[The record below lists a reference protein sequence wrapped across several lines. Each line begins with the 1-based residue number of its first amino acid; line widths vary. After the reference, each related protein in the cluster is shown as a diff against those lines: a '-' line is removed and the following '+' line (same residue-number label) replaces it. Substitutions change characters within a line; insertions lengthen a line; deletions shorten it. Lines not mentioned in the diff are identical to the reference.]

1 MMIARSFA
9 LCLDDGAPRE
19 ALHGPYLSPLAGSLA
34 ARIALYEA
42 GADARFVEVDPKTKR
57 TPDGS
62 NFAAIYPPGLVPLLR
77 LDDGSLL
84 SENAAILQY
93 IANRFPESNL
103 APTDELA
110 RARLQQWLS
119 FIGTELHQ
127 GLFCALLDET
137 APKGTRTHTLMK
149 CKPRLTYLND
159 HLSDREFL
167 LDHFTVADAY
177 LYAVLNW
184 SVQTRVSLS
193 RCPATKEYYRR
204 LRIRPSVARAYQEEL
219 MLYRA

>member
-1 MMIARSFA
+1 MDLYF
-9 LCLDDGAPRE
+9 
-19 ALHGPYLSPLAGSLA
+19 SPLAGSLA
-34 ARIALYEA
+34 TRIALYEA
-42 GADARFVEVDPKTKR
+42 GAEAQFIEVDPKTKR

-62 NFAAIYPPGLVPLLR
+62 NFAGIFSLGLVPLLR

-84 SENAAILQY
+84 SENAALLQY
-93 IANRFPESNL
+93 IANRFPETDL
-103 APTDELA
+103 APTDEFA

-119 FIGTELHQ
+119 FIGKELHQ
-127 GLFCALLDET
+127 RLFCVLLDEA
-137 APKGTRTHTLMK
+137 APEGTRTHTLNK
-149 CKPRLTYLND
+149 CESRLAYLND

-184 SVQTRVSLS
+184 SVGARVSLS
-193 RCPATKEYYRR
+193 RYPAINEYHRR

-219 MLYRA
+219 MLYRAKRASHHAA

>member
-1 MMIARSFA
+1 MRLPEI
-9 LCLDDGAPRE
+9 DE
-19 ALHGPYLSPLAGSLA
+19 
-34 ARIALYEA
+34 
-42 GADARFVEVDPKTKR
+42 TKR

-62 NFAAIYPPGLVPLLR
+62 NFAAIFPLGLVPLLR
-77 LDDGSLL
+77 LDDGSVL

-103 APTDELA
+103 APTDEFA

-127 GLFCALLDET
+127 RLFCVLLDEA
-137 APKGTRTHTLMK
+137 APEGTRTHTLK
-149 CKPRLTYLND
+149 KGETRLAYLND

-177 LYAVLNW
+177 LYTVLNW
-184 SVQTRVSLS
+184 SVGARISLS
-193 RCPATKEYYRR
+193 RYPAIKGYHRR
-204 LRIRPSVARAYQEEL
+204 LRIRPSVARAYQEEVN
-219 MLYRA
+219 LYRTEPASHHAA

>member
-1 MMIARSFA
+1 MDLYF
-9 LCLDDGAPRE
+9 
-19 ALHGPYLSPLAGSLA
+19 SPLAGSLA

-42 GADARFVEVDPKTKR
+42 GAEARFIEVDPNTKR

-62 NFAAIYPPGLVPLLR
+62 NYAAINPLGLVPLLR

-84 SENAAILQY
+84 SENAAVLQY

-103 APTDELA
+103 APTDELG

-127 GLFCALLDET
+127 RLFCVLRDEA
-137 APKGTRTHTLMK
+137 APEGTRTHTLMK
-149 CKPRLTYLND
+149 SEPRLTYLND

-184 SVQTRVSLS
+184 SVATRVSFS
-193 RCPATKEYYRR
+193 RCPAIKEYHRR
-204 LRIRPSVARAYQEEL
+204 LRIRPSVARAFQEEL
-219 MLYRA
+219 FLYRAKPAAHCAA

>member
-1 MMIARSFA
+1 MRLPEI
-9 LCLDDGAPRE
+9 DE
-19 ALHGPYLSPLAGSLA
+19 
-34 ARIALYEA
+34 
-42 GADARFVEVDPKTKR
+42 TKR

-62 NFAAIYPPGLVPLLR
+62 NFAAIFPLGLVPLLR

-110 RARLQQWLS
+110 RAHLQQWLS

-127 GLFCALLDET
+127 GLFCVLLDQA

-149 CKPRLTYLND
+149 SKPRLTYLND

-184 SVQTRVSLS
+184 SVGARVSLW
-193 RCPATKEYYRR
+193 RYPAIKEYHRR
-204 LRIRPSVARAYQEEL
+204 LRIRPSVAKAYQEEL
-219 MLYRA
+219 MLYRAEQPVITRHD

>member
-1 MMIARSFA
+1 MDLYF
-9 LCLDDGAPRE
+9 
-19 ALHGPYLSPLAGSLA
+19 SPLAGSLA

-42 GADARFVEVDPKTKR
+42 GAEARFIEVDPKTKR

-62 NFAAIYPPGLVPLLR
+62 NFAAIFPLGLVPLLR

-93 IANRFPESNL
+93 IASRFPESNL
-103 APTDELA
+103 APTDEFA

-127 GLFCALLDET
+127 RLFCVLLDEA
-137 APKGTRTHTLMK
+137 APKGTRTHTLKK
-149 CKPRLTYLND
+149 CESRLAYLND

-184 SVQTRVSLS
+184 SLGARVSLS
-193 RCPATKEYYRR
+193 RYPAIKEYHRR

-219 MLYRA
+219 MLYTAKLASHYAA

>member
-1 MMIARSFA
+1 MDLFF
-9 LCLDDGAPRE
+9 
-19 ALHGPYLSPLAGSLA
+19 SPLAGSLA
-34 ARIALYEA
+34 ARIAIYEVEA
-42 GADARFVEVDPKTKR
+42 EARFIEVDSKTKR
-57 TPDGS
+57 TPDGA
-62 NFAAIYPPGLVPLLR
+62 NFAAIYPLGLVPLLR

-127 GLFCALLDET
+127 GLFCVLLD
-137 APKGTRTHTLMK
+137 APKETRTHTLIK
-149 CKPRLTYLND
+149 CKPRLAYLND

-167 LDHFTVADAY
+167 LDYFTVADAY

-184 SVQTRVSLS
+184 SVPTRVSLS
-193 RCPATKEYYRR
+193 RYPAIKEYHRR

-219 MLYRA
+219 MLYRAKPASHHAA

>member
-1 MMIARSFA
+1 MDLYF
-9 LCLDDGAPRE
+9 
-19 ALHGPYLSPLAGSLA
+19 SPLAGSLA

-42 GADARFVEVDPKTKR
+42 GAEARFIEVDAKTKR
-57 TPDGS
+57 TTDGA
-62 NFAAIYPPGLVPLLR
+62 NFAEIYPLGLVPLLR

-84 SENAAILQY
+84 GENAAVLQY

-103 APTDELA
+103 APADEVG

-127 GLFCALLDET
+127 RLFCVLLDEA
-137 APKGTRTHTLMK
+137 APKGTRAHTLMK
-149 CKPRLTYLND
+149 YKPHLTYLND

-177 LYAVLNW
+177 LYTVLNW

-193 RCPATKEYYRR
+193 RCPAIKEYHRR

-219 MLYRA
+219 ILYRAKLASHCPA

>member
-1 MMIARSFA
+1 MDLYF
-9 LCLDDGAPRE
+9 
-19 ALHGPYLSPLAGSLA
+19 SPLAGSLA

-42 GADARFVEVDPKTKR
+42 GAEVRFIEVDPKTKR
-57 TPDGS
+57 TSDGS
-62 NFAAIYPPGLVPLLR
+62 NFAAIFPLGLVPLLR

-103 APTDELA
+103 ALTGEFA

-127 GLFCALLDET
+127 RLFCVLLDEA
-137 APKGTRTHTLMK
+137 APEGTRTHTLK
-149 CKPRLTYLND
+149 KGESRLQYLND
-159 HLSDREFL
+159 HLNDREFL

-184 SVQTRVSLS
+184 SVGARVSLS
-193 RCPATKEYYRR
+193 RYSAVKEYHRR
-204 LRIRPSVARAYQEEL
+204 LRIRPSVARACQEEQ
-219 MLYRA
+219 MLYRAELASHCAA